1 MKTTKAII
9 GILSIAMAMAV
20 QVQAQSFLTNGL
32 VAYYPFNGNANDGS
46 GNGNNGTVYGATLA
60 TDRFGF
66 TNSAYSF
73 SRTGYTPPTRKD
85 EIYIP
90 YSPTFNTTNIT
101 VSVWV
106 QETADNAGCVILS
119 RFQYGYSTP
128 SGQTWGI
135 GRVAGHGNTNA
146 ALVMAAASAHGGTGN
161 FLYDVQPPPS
171 NIWYQI
177 AFTYDGLTHK
187 LFVNGQPVNSA
198 VLDIALNTAGHS
210 GVGIGVSD
218 QANGYW
224 GAFEGRIDDIRIYDR
239 ALSGSEVQQ
248 LYVYESGPEVDLIK
262 SVKPSFKKL
271 TLTTNYQMQISADM
285 STWTNYG
292 EAFTATNNSMVY
304 PQYWDVENWNSLYF
318 RLQVAP

>member
-1 MKTTKAII
+1 MKNVKRLTV
-9 GILSIAMAMAV
+9 ILTFTMALAV

-32 VAYYPFNGNANDGS
+32 VAYYPFNGNANDES
-46 GNGNNGTVYGATLA
+46 GKGNNGTVYGATLA

-106 QETADNAGCVILS
+106 QESTDNTGCVILS

-135 GRVAGHGNTNA
+135 GRVADHGNTNA
-146 ALVMAAASAHGGTGN
+146 ALVMAAASAYGGTGN
-161 FLYDVQPPPS
+161 YLYDVKLPPS

-177 AFTYDGLTHK
+177 AITYDGLTCN

-198 VLDIALNTAGHS
+198 VLGIALNTAGNS

-224 GAFEGRIDDIRIYDR
+224 GGI
-239 ALSGSEVQQ
+239 
-248 LYVYESGPEVDLIK
+248 
-262 SVKPSFKKL
+262 
-271 TLTTNYQMQISADM
+271 
-285 STWTNYG
+285 
-292 EAFTATNNSMVY
+292 
-304 PQYWDVENWNSLYF
+304 
-318 RLQVAP
+318 